1 MPLEQAICETFLQIA
16 MSKILKVRN
25 VSDYIEHLGGKAE
38 HPLVGVVDYAELS
51 PVPHSLNNY
60 GVYGVFMHRHLSV
73 DLTYGCGKYDYRNGG
88 TIICVAPG
96 QIGGKEDN
104 GERINMDGYALLFH
118 PDMLHGT
125 DLEKSIADYSFFDY
139 STNEALHTTP
149 EEYDT
154 LVELMRHIQM
164 ELHGR
169 WDEQQDAIIVNYISL
184 LLNYCKRFYAR
195 QFMTR
200 KLENVDVLQRF
211 RKVLEDYY
219 KQGSQFKNGLPS
231 VAYCADKLCMSP
243 GYLGDLVRKHTGDS
257 AISYIHDF
265 IIQKAKNALAA
276 GDTVANAA
284 YDLGFDYPNHL
295 SRLFKKKEGV
305 SPSEYQSRIK

>member
-1 MPLEQAICETFLQIA
+1 MG
-16 MSKILKVRN
+16 KILKVRN

-38 HPLVGVVDYAELS
+38 HPLVGVVDYACLS

-73 DLTYGCGKYDYRNGG
+73 DLTYGCGKYDYKNGG

-118 PDMLHGT
+118 PDLLHGT
-125 DLEKSIADYSFFDY
+125 GLEKSIADYSFFDY

-169 WDEQQDAIIVNYISL
+169 RDEQQDAIIVNYISL

-243 GYLGDLVRKHTGDS
+243 GYLGDLMRKHTGYS

-276 GDTVANAA
+276 GDTVANTA

-295 SRLFKKKEGV
+295 SRLFKKKEGM